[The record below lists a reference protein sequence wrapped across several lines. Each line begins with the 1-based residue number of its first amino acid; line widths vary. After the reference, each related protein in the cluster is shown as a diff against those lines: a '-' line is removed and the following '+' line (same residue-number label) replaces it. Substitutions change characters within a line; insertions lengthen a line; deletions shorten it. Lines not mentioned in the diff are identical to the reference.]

1 MTPAPRNPFSPGF
14 LHADAHAAQSTP
26 VPTSP
31 DGIFQRY
38 LLPLKKRA
46 TTTSDGSSADDS
58 FVVPPKKRR
67 VVDTVGEGTGSCAIP
82 VQSRPRRSAACNV
95 AYVSMEEDE
104 AGTSAAGAKKNRNR
118 NRNSNGNRKNG
129 PQPARDAAPLVN
141 RPLHLSEAQRQHLE
155 TLGATAPQF
164 VIMKSLQMSD
174 VDRNQ
179 NRLLFSCKREFLEG
193 HPITGILAEKETRH
207 VHHHRGLSV
216 VVQDDH
222 SNQFNFTLKYLDS
235 NGGYRFI
242 GTGWND
248 FVSKNKLVKDD
259 LHFVI
264 EVWAFRSPELPGQP
278 KVPGIEGLQGHPD
291 GALGFLLRLH
301 HDESRDVHRGGEEE
315 REFAPRPV
323 KQKKRQAP
331 AKAVRS
337 KKQLAGAHVSQGEA
351 VARDV
356 TRAEIVEAVGE
367 EMADALFGL
376 LMLRSSAPD
385 KNLTHDT
392 QTVSHAYID
401 CAIPNGSQNFG
412 S

>member
-1 MTPAPRNPFSPGF
+1 MTPAPRNPFSSGF
-14 LHADAHAAQSTP
+14 PHADAHAAQSTP

-46 TTTSDGSSADDS
+46 TTASDGSSADDS

-67 VVDTVGEGTGSCAIP
+67 VVDTGGEGTCTSAIP
-82 VQSRPRRSAACNV
+82 VQSRPRRTAACNV
-95 AYVSMEEDE
+95 AYVSMEEEE
-104 AGTSAAGAKKNRNR
+104 AGTSAAGAAGSKKNRNR
-118 NRNSNGNRKNG
+118 NRNSSRKNG
-129 PQPARDAAPLVN
+129 PRPARDAAPLVN

-259 LHFVI
+259 LHFVV
-264 EVWAFRSPELPGQP
+264 EVWAFRSPELPAQP

-301 HDESRDVHRGGEEE
+301 HDESRDVHRGEEE

-323 KQKKRQAP
+323 QKKKRQAP

-337 KKQLAGAHVSQGEA
+337 KKLAGGHVSQGQA

-376 LMLRSSAPD
+376 LMLRSSGPVPMLPFEKTSTA
-385 KNLTHDT
+385 
-392 QTVSHAYID
+392 QIW
-401 CAIPNGSQNFG
+401 
-412 S
+412 

>member
-14 LHADAHAAQSTP
+14 LHADAHAAQSNP
-26 VPTSP
+26 IPTSP

-38 LLPLKKRA
+38 LLQLKKRA
-46 TTTSDGSSADDS
+46 TTTSNGSSADDS

-67 VVDTVGEGTGSCAIP
+67 AVDTVGEGTTGSCAIP
-82 VQSRPRRSAACNV
+82 VQSRPRRTAACNV
-95 AYVSMEEDE
+95 AYVSMEEEE
-104 AGTSAAGAKKNRNR
+104 AGTSSAAGAKKNRNR
-118 NRNSNGNRKNG
+118 NRNSNGSRKNG
-129 PQPARDAAPLVN
+129 PRPVRDAAPL
-141 RPLHLSEAQRQHLE
+141 RQHLE

-193 HPITGILAEKETRH
+193 HPITGILAERETYL
-207 VHHHRGLSV
+207 VHDRDRGLSV
-216 VVQDDH
+216 VVAQDDRG
-222 SNQFNFTLKYLDS
+222 NQFNFTLKYLDS

-242 GTGWND
+242 GRGWND
-248 FVSKNKLVKDD
+248 YVAKNKLVKDD
-259 LHFVI
+259 LHFVV

-301 HDESRDVHRGGEEE
+301 HNESRDVHRGGGGEEE
-315 REFAPRPV
+315 REFVLRPV
-323 KQKKRQAP
+323 QQKKGQAP

-337 KKQLAGAHVSQGEA
+337 KKLVGGHVSQGEA
-351 VARDV
+351 VAREV

-376 LMLRSSAPD
+376 LMLRSSAPVPMPPFE
-385 KNLTHDT
+385 NTT
-392 QTVSHAYID
+392 
-401 CAIPNGSQNFG
+401 CAKVC
-412 S
+412 

>member
-67 VVDTVGEGTGSCAIP
+67 VMDTVGEGTGSCPIP
-82 VQSRPRRSAACNV
+82 VQSRPRRTAACNV
-95 AYVSMEEDE
+95 AYASMEEEE
-104 AGTSAAGAKKNRNR
+104 AGTSATAGAKKNRSMNR
-118 NRNSNGNRKNG
+118 NRNRNGNGNRKNG
-129 PQPARDAAPLVN
+129 PRPARDAAPLVN
-141 RPLHLSEAQRQHLE
+141 RPLRLSEAQRQHLE

-259 LHFVI
+259 LHFVV

-323 KQKKRQAP
+323 QKKKRQAP

-337 KKQLAGAHVSQGEA
+337 KKLAGGNVSQGGA
-351 VARDV
+351 MARDV
-356 TRAEIVEAVGE
+356 TRAEIVKAVGE
-367 EMADALFGL
+367 EMADALLGL
-376 LMLRSSAPD
+376 LMLRSSGPVPMLPFE
-385 KNLTHDT
+385 KTSSV
-392 QTVSHAYID
+392 QI
-401 CAIPNGSQNFG
+401 C
-412 S
+412 